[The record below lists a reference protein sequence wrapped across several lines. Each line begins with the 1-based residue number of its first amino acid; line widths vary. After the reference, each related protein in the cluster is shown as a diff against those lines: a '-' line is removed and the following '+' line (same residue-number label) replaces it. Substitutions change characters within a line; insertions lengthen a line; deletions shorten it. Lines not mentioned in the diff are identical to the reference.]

1 MKDSL
6 KSDSTIKKSNII
18 KPQQLNYYKKN
29 NHNDKD
35 EEYYSIYHNKLLT
48 YTPEDFYTA
57 LMYEAKTIMKER
69 HLDPDHMK
77 YEDYTYVLS
86 YPPYYS
92 PEEIGVLK
100 TIAQRSFHHEPNDV
114 FDYLEKIPSYENVY
128 VIPEYEAAAITYGYE
143 NNSSFSCKKNIVI
156 IDIGYFCSYCVLC
169 EYTRDECKIKEM
181 NYRQNICGSIIDNM
195 IFDYFKDRISKEE
208 GKENFTEKEILK
220 LRMEI
225 SKVKEKLSASGA
237 DTVQITVDGI
247 LEDDEDYSGEF
258 SVKELND
265 IIKDL
270 PNELIK
276 LLKDTVKDTVDYDVV
291 IIGGSLRIPLFQN
304 ALEKEIGHT
313 LIKTMNMDESV
324 AYGCIYYGAK
334 QKHIWNYTITNEYE
348 NKKDMKPLLSG
359 KWKGIRHTIDEV
371 YIQEKESN
379 EAARMRNNI
388 EKNIYELQHL
398 INTKPNKYYEEY
410 CEELLRILKL
420 RGFLYI
426 PSKMLQ
432 SYENEIKNVT
442 EKFKE
447 NTDLYIYNCI
457 III

>member
-6 KSDSTIKKSNII
+6 KIENNNSVII
-18 KPQQLNYYKKN
+18 KPQQFNY
-29 NHNDKD
+29 HNKIDEG

-48 YTPEDFYTA
+48 YTAEDFYTA

-69 HLDPDHMK
+69 HLDPDHIK

-86 YPPYYS
+86 YPPYYT
-92 PEEIGVLK
+92 PTQIGALK

-114 FDYLEKIPSYENVY
+114 FDYLERIPKYENVH
-128 VIPEYEAAAITYGYE
+128 VIPEYEAVALAYGYE
-143 NNSSFSCKKNIVI
+143 NNTSFNADEKNVVI

-169 EYTRDECKIKEM
+169 GYKRGECNIKNIEYSQTIS
-181 NYRQNICGSIIDNM
+181 GSIIDNK
-195 IFDYFKDRISKEE
+195 IFDYFKKKIEEEE
-208 GKENFTEKEILK
+208 GKDSFTEKEMIK

-258 SVKELND
+258 SVETLND

-276 LLKDTVKDTVDYDVV
+276 LLKDTVKDTKQYDVV

-304 ALEKEIGHT
+304 TLEKEIGHT
-313 LIKTMNMDESV
+313 LIKTLNMDESV
-324 AYGCIYYGAK
+324 AYGCIYFGAI
-334 QKHIWNYTITNEYE
+334 QKNIWRYKITNNNKIKE
-348 NKKDMKPLLSG
+348 NIQSLLSG
-359 KWKGIRHTIDEV
+359 KWKGIRHKMDEV
-371 YIQEKESN
+371 YLQEKESN
-379 EAARMRNNI
+379 EAARKRNNI
-388 EKNIYELQHL
+388 EKMIYDLQHM
-398 INTKPNKYYEEY
+398 INKQNKHYEEY

-420 RGFLYI
+420 RGFMYI
-426 PSKMLQ
+426 PSKMLE
-432 SYENEIKNVT
+432 SYENEIDDVIKMFEN
-442 EKFKE
+442 
-447 NTDLYIYNCI
+447 NTDLYI
-457 III
+457 